1 MIHRL
6 HNDKSIRLCLYSFR
20 ADTKSYPVSGR
31 YHEYEQQRYRT
42 GASRSHIGI
51 QHPAG
56 KVGRE
61 GLVKWIP
68 VLTAEYLLPSTVFSG
83 FQSLL
88 LLMHFR
94 YCPNTCSSYTQAWQ
108 RTSERSHMWR
118 TTFVIGTSQLLS
130 ETEIAPKSPFLCV
143 NRSPSVP
150 YGFPAGARAIRD
162 SMNIAF
168 SLTREKCYHI
178 WNGYL
183 YFLNWFSITNQE
195 QDSRWQ
201 IVCTESIRKLDK
213 FFLHWSVLV

>member
-6 HNDKSIRLCLYSFR
+6 HNDKSIRLCLHSFR

-31 YHEYEQQRYRT
+31 YHEYELQRHRT
-42 GASRSHIGI
+42 GASRSHVGI

-68 VLTAEYLLPSTVFSG
+68 VLTAEYLLPSQWIPVLTPTYELPLLSEYLFTLHSSG
-83 FQSLL
+83 
-88 LLMHFR
+88 H
-94 YCPNTCSSYTQAWQ
+94 

-143 NRSPSVP
+143 NRSPSVQ

-162 SMNIAF
+162 SMNIVL

-201 IVCTESIRKLDK
+201 IVCTKSIRKLDK